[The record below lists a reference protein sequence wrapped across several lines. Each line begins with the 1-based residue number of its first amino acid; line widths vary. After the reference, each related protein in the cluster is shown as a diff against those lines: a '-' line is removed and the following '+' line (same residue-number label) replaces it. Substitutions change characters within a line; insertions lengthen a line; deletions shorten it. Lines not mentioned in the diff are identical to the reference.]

1 MAFLK
6 NTKIRYILYFVV
18 GLLLCVL
25 LLQSN
30 MVSLW
35 CRNILVQEVNDRTP
49 YTIDMVKFRIR
60 PLQFGVEL
68 QGVQITEQGKPI
80 VVIPRTFIGFRIPIV
95 KPLVR
100 SVVLENPQFLLDY
113 VPDSTKKNPDIDIPW
128 DMLPNIQLNSADIS
142 ITNEENY
149 IHIHDFNFVH
159 TAKNT
164 SLWLQDTSEIKWG
177 GQEMYVSPFRWEE
190 IYIEDTGFHIDDIE
204 VFTSMVSFTG
214 AIALDEKQWDG
225 VIQAKF
231 PLHNVQSAKVDV
243 AGVADLEMHIQGS
256 QSTPEISV
264 HVTTDVV
271 EALRHGESR
280 DFLYHVDSIDA
291 TLLWKDQHV
300 QIERTLVHWG
310 GGYSVIEGMIHPK
323 DNFISITAQGV
334 EQTVYNI
341 GQDMDMSP
349 APWVDMD
356 TQSLVHLEG
365 RLSPLLLEGDI
376 LIQGQEFVNAGGD
389 VRSKNPLLNLSTVEL
404 SGRIQLTSTDIQ
416 ADLDRCILP
425 KGQGAIQLNFQF
437 PSPNYTTISYQFPV
451 LDLSMLRPLGG
462 SKFVGISNMQGV
474 IEGPLQKLSIHS
486 TIKARKFSML
496 DFHMTDA
503 IHMTVQGDTLKDI
516 DIHIANAQK
525 GNSVFDGDMRV
536 QFASEIFLDGELHS
550 TDGYAKDFMS
560 IFFSPLDVQARVN
573 GAVSIHGP
581 ISNVRTEAKFS
592 LRDISAWGE
601 SFDTGEFLLYQD
613 AQELTIEGLSLQRND
628 GIGSGFMRGS
638 RKNGENN
645 FEVMLGGL
653 PIEHFSLVLQNKY
666 LLRGRM
672 DLFAN
677 IRGKSFI
684 PAGTIR
690 LRDVWYDI
698 EPLGSGDVVFFE
710 QDDHIEYKGKLGDAL
725 SFHGTSGYSLE
736 ENYNIFWNLKKF
748 PIHALYP
755 QIFDG
760 EWVQGN
766 ITAKGKILQNE
777 GVLGGYS
784 DISHMEIG
792 WRDREL
798 GLGEAF
804 SVIFEGQNLQISPLH
819 IVGNAGTDFTIQ
831 GERQNKQNN
840 FQFSGMVDM
849 RILEMVFPGTQRA
862 TGLASIDGYYDTYGP
877 NCSVELQDVFLKGV
891 WFPHEFEDISL
902 RMKIQPNEYQIRQFT
917 SVVGGGT
924 LVGSGTIA
932 MDDWMPTNYELTF
945 ELDSA
950 RIQLLDYLPPVVGDG
965 QFRVA
970 GPASYPMVSGAVQ
983 VEEMVFSD
991 RIDWES
997 DLVSLDT
1004 EALIGASDGE
1014 SKGYFQY
1021 DINMLA
1027 DNTIRIRNNLADVY
1041 ASANL
1046 KFLGDLAKP
1055 GMIGVVTLSEQGRA
1069 LFKERDFSILRGEI
1083 RYEDPFTFDPLL
1095 DIAMQTS
1102 VTTPQQTVKIDYFVT
1117 GLYSNWQTYTTSSP
1131 MLPQADINALLLFG
1145 MTRKELEAQ
1154 GGLGSAL
1161 AIEGSDLVAS
1171 TVAQKFT
1178 QIGVGIFEADVL
1190 RLDRIDLVSGPTDRN
1205 SAYVSSAL
1213 RLLAEKDIA
1222 DGTLRVEQNL
1232 TEASDIFVSWE
1243 QKLSQRLYTR
1253 AYWASKQQGRYINN
1267 NGAFGMEIEVQWELE

>member
-6 NTKIRYILYFVV
+6 NIKIRYFLYFLL
-18 GLLLCVL
+18 GLLLTVL
-25 LLQSN
+25 FLQSN

-35 CRNILVQEVNDRTP
+35 CRDILIQEVDNRTP

-68 QGVQITEQGKPI
+68 HGVQIKEQGTQ
-80 VVIPRTFIGFRIPIV
+80 VALIPRTFIGFRIPIT
-95 KPLVR
+95 KPVVR
-100 SVVLENPQFLLDY
+100 SVVLENPQFFLDY
-113 VPDSTKKNPDIDIPW
+113 VPDATKTNREIDIPW
-128 DMLPNIQLNSADIS
+128 STLPNIQLNSANIS
-142 ITNEENY
+142 ISHEEDQ
-149 IHIHDFNFVH
+149 IHINNVNFVH
-159 TAKNT
+159 TTKNT
-164 SLWLQDTSEIKWG
+164 SLWLEDTSDIHWG
-177 GQEMYVSPFRWEE
+177 GQEIYVSPFRWDE
-190 IYIEDTGFHIDDIE
+190 IYIEDTGFHIEDID
-204 VFTSMVSFTG
+204 VFTSMLSFTG
-214 AIALDEKQWDG
+214 AIALDAKQWNG
-225 VIQAKF
+225 GISAKF
-231 PLHNVQSAKVDV
+231 PLHNVQSTKVDLS
-243 AGVADLEMHIQGS
+243 GVADLDVYIQGP
-256 QSTPEISV
+256 QNAPEISV
-264 HVTTDVV
+264 HLITDVV
-271 EALRHGESR
+271 EAIRHGETR

-291 TLLWKDQHV
+291 ALLWKEKHV
-300 QIERTLVHWG
+300 EIERSLVYWG
-310 GGYSVIEGMIHPK
+310 GGYSVIEGRIHPS
-323 DNFISITAQGV
+323 DNFVSITAQGID
-334 EQTVYNI
+334 QTLYNI
-341 GQDMDMSP
+341 GQDVDMSS

-356 TQSLVHLEG
+356 TQSWVQLEG
-365 RLSPLLLEGDI
+365 RMSPLLLEGDI
-376 LIQGQEFVNAGGD
+376 RILGQEFVNAGGD

-404 SGRIQLTSTDIQ
+404 SGRVQLTNTDIQ
-416 ADLDRCILP
+416 ADLHQCILP
-425 KGQGAIQLNFQF
+425 KGQGTIQLNFQF

-462 SKFVGISNMQGV
+462 SRFVGVANLQGT
-474 IEGPLQKLSIHS
+474 IEGPLQQLSVQS
-486 TIKARKFSML
+486 TINARKFSML
-496 DFHMTDA
+496 DFAMTDA
-503 IHMTVQGDTLKDI
+503 ISMTLQGDTLKDI
-516 DIHIANAQK
+516 DIHIPRAKK
-525 GNSVFDGDMRV
+525 GNSVFGGDMRV
-536 QFASEIFLDGELHS
+536 QFASEIFLDGELQS
-550 TDGYAKDFMS
+550 IDGYAKDFMS
-560 IFFSPLDVQARVN
+560 IFFSPLDVQARVT
-573 GAVSIHGP
+573 GGVSIHGP
-581 ISNVRTEAKFS
+581 VSNVRTEAQFS
-592 LRDISAWGE
+592 LREISAWGE
-601 SFDTGEFLLYQD
+601 LFDTGEFTLYQD
-613 AQELTIEGLSLQRND
+613 AQEMTIEGLSLQRND

-645 FEVMLGGL
+645 FEIMLGGL

-698 EPLGSGDVVFFE
+698 EPLGSGDIVFFE
-710 QDDHIEYKGKLGDAL
+710 QDEHIEYKGRLGEAL
-725 SFHGTSGYSLE
+725 SFHGTSGYSLD
-736 ENYNIFWNLKKF
+736 ENYTVFWDLKKF

-766 ITAKGKILQNE
+766 ITATGNIHQRDRIF
-777 GVLGGYS
+777 GGHS
-784 DISHMEIG
+784 DISQMDIG
-792 WRDREL
+792 WRDRAL
-798 GLGEAF
+798 RLGEPV
-804 SVIFEGQNLQISPLH
+804 SVTFEGSNLEISPFH
-819 IVGNAGTDFTIQ
+819 IVGNGGTDFTIQ
-831 GERQNKQNN
+831 GTRQQKAND
-840 FQFSGMVDM
+840 FRFSGVVDT
-849 RILEMVFPGTQRA
+849 RILEMVFPGTERA
-862 TGLASIDGYYDTYGP
+862 TGLASIDGYYDTHGP
-877 NCSVELQDVFLKGV
+877 NCSVQLQDVFIKGS
-891 WFPHEFEDISL
+891 WFPHEFENISL
-902 RMKIQPNEYQIRQFT
+902 QMQIHPHIYNIRKFS
-917 SVVGGGT
+917 SVLGGGT
-924 LVGSGTIA
+924 LVGSGTVA
-932 MDDWMPTNYELTF
+932 MDDWSPTNYELTL
-945 ELDSA
+945 ELDNG
-950 RIQLLDYLPPVVGDG
+950 RIQLLDFLPPVVGDG

-970 GPASYPMVSGAVQ
+970 GPASYPMVSGSVQ

-1004 EALIGASDGE
+1004 DALVGASDGE

-1021 DINMLA
+1021 DINLQA
-1027 DNTIRIRNNLADVY
+1027 DNTIRIRNNVADVY

-1055 GMIGVVTLSEQGRA
+1055 GMLGVVNLSEQGRA

-1178 QIGVGIFEADVL
+1178 QIGVGIFEADMF
-1190 RLDRIDLVSGPTDRN
+1190 LDRIDLISGPTDRN